1 MSNGQLS
8 SVASA
13 TRELTRLEGI
23 RDNLSGLIVELKST
37 EHSSADTWIR
47 IYNERLNDN
56 VMPQIKEVREY
67 LIQQSMMVR

>member
-13 TRELTRLEGI
+13 TRELNRLEGI
-23 RDNLSGLIVELKST
+23 RDNLSGLITELKVT
-37 EHSSADTWIR
+37 HGEDNIWVR

>member
-8 SVASA
+8 SVESA

-23 RDNLSGLIVELKST
+23 RDNLSGLISELRVT
-37 EHSSADTWIR
+37 RDEDNVWVR
-47 IYNERLNDN
+47 IYMDRLNNN

>member
-13 TRELTRLEGI
+13 TRELNRLEGI
-23 RDNLSGLIVELKST
+23 RDNLSGLITELKVT
-37 EHSSADTWIR
+37 NGEDNIWVR